1 MKNPNIS
8 KPSGGVVTKLKDKLK
23 LPKIAITA
31 MILTAAGVLL
41 SCGIY
46 YMVDYTWNGSFVDW
60 FSRNFMLTRMETD
73 PTTGERMLVNSPNW
87 SELKPLFLL
96 IFIVTVVVV
105 ILVTAII
112 SSIYGR
118 RKQAVSITRTSR
130 MIHSYMEHEVDA
142 GDVFPAEYAEIAAQM
157 AQIKALMQKHEQVL
171 KEEAGRKNDMI
182 TYLAHDLKTP
192 LTSVIGYLSLLQEA
206 PDMPEKQKEKYV
218 QITLDKA
225 LRLEKLTN
233 EFFEITRFNLQ
244 QIVLEKETI
253 DLTYLLIQLTDEFY
267 PLLKSHGNEA
277 KLESEE
283 ELTVYGDAVKL
294 ARVFNNILKNAI
306 SYSYPD
312 TVIEITA
319 KACEDE
325 VIISFRNQGKTIP
338 REKLNSIF
346 EKFFRLDEA
355 RTTNTGGAGLGL
367 AIAREIVTLHG
378 GSLTADSENETTIF
392 NVVLPKH

>member
-1 MKNPNIS
+1 MKE
-8 KPSGGVVTKLKDKLK
+8 KLKI
-23 LPKIAITA
+23 PKTAITV
-31 MILTAAGVLL
+31 MFLTAAGVLL

-46 YMVDYTWNGSFVDW
+46 YVVDYTWNGSFVDW
-60 FSRNFMLTRMETD
+60 FSRNFMLTQMETD
-73 PTTGERMLVNSPNW
+73 PSTGESVLINSPNW

-96 IFIVTVVVV
+96 TLIVSIVVV
-105 ILVTAII
+105 ILLIALI
-112 SSIYGR
+112 SGIHGR
-118 RKQAVSITRTSR
+118 RKKADAITETSR
-130 MIHSYMEHEVDA
+130 MIHSYMERDADA
-142 GDVFPAEYAEIAAQM
+142 GDIFPAEYAEIAAQM
-157 AQIKALMQKHEQVL
+157 TQIKAHMQKHEQIL
-171 KEEAGRKNDMI
+171 REEAGRKNDMI

-206 PDMPEKQKEKYV
+206 PDMPDSQKEKYV

-233 EFFEITRFNLQ
+233 EFFEITRYNLQ

-267 PLLKSHGNEA
+267 PLLTAHGNKA
-277 KLESEE
+277 KLESGE

-319 KACEDE
+319 KDCGEE
-325 VIISFRNQGKTIP
+325 VVINFRNRGKTIP
-338 REKLNSIF
+338 KEKLNSIF

-367 AIAREIVTLHG
+367 AIAGEIVTLHG
-378 GSLTADSENETTIF
+378 GSLTADSADEITTF
-392 NVVLPKH
+392 TVSLPKH